1 MPILLG
7 LIGII
12 VAGLFWILRT
22 HGTVKG
28 LQEVNRDTK
37 GLQRRAVSTFQNL
50 VGTPLQRVRDPRL
63 AAVILMIQLVRTGS
77 PLTASEKTRILE
89 YMERPLEVDRISAT
103 FERAWGYTQARLP
116 FSQVA
121 DALAPLLRDAL
132 TVSERGELIAM
143 LTQVAS
149 AHSPPSELQRE
160 GIARLKRRLL
170 VGEGPVLVRG
180 RGESA

>member
-7 LIGII
+7 LIGI
-12 VAGLFWILRT
+12 VAAGLFWVLRA

-28 LQEVNRDTK
+28 LQAVDRDTK
-37 GLQRRAVSTFQNL
+37 GLQRRALSTFEDI

-63 AAVILMIQLVRTGS
+63 AATILMIQLVRTGS

-89 YMERPLEVDRISAT
+89 FMERPLAVERISAT

-121 DALAPLLRDAL
+121 DPLLPLLREAL
-132 TVSERGELIAM
+132 TPAERSELIAM
-143 LTQVAS
+143 LIQVAG
-149 AHSPPSELQRE
+149 AHSAPSELQRE
-160 GIARLKRRLL
+160 GIRRLERRLL
-170 VGEGPVLVRG
+170 AGKVHALEARRRG
-180 RGESA
+180 SA

>member
-37 GLQRRAVSTFQNL
+37 GLQRRAVSTFESL

-77 PLTASEKTRILE
+77 PLTASEKSQILD
-89 YMERPLEVDRISAT
+89 YMEKPLEVDRISAT

-132 TVSERGELIAM
+132 TPAERGELIVM
-143 LTQVAS
+143 LTQVAG

-170 VGEGPVLVRG
+170 AGEGRAPARE
-180 RGESA
+180 RGETA